1 MGMQMKLRKMMIEMV
16 LGTDMK
22 QHWTIMSRFQTK
34 LQVKIHTSIT
44 TSAATNDDSPFNS
57 NSEADR
63 FLILQVQPP
72 TTMSFQHHCHAHA
85 HVPVTLQHTTFFYF
99 KTRFASASV
108 VLPNLIAQ

>member
-1 MGMQMKLRKMMIEMV
+1 MMIEMV

-44 TSAATNDDSPFNS
+44 TAAATSDDAGFNS

-63 FLILQVQPP
+63 FLVLQVPSMPCPCISCYCRLSQPC
-72 TTMSFQHHCHAHA
+72 MRLGAFC
-85 HVPVTLQHTTFFYF
+85 
-99 KTRFASASV
+99 
-108 VLPNLIAQ
+108 

>member
-1 MGMQMKLRKMMIEMV
+1 MKNAMHPGMQMKLRKMMIEMV

-44 TSAATNDDSPFNS
+44 TAAATSDDSPFNS

-63 FLILQVQPP
+63 FLVLQVHTPA
-72 TTMSFQHHCHAHA
+72 TLSFQRHCQTHMPVRTVRLMRMPD
-85 HVPVTLQHTTFFYF
+85 VPSAA
-99 KTRFASASV
+99 AS
-108 VLPNLIAQ
+108 

>member
-1 MGMQMKLRKMMIEMV
+1 MMHHSRALLLLLQMRLRKMMIEMV

-44 TSAATNDDSPFNS
+44 TAAANTDDAGFNS

-63 FLILQVQPP
+63 FLVLQVPAL
-72 TTMSFQHHCHAHA
+72 CN
-85 HVPVTLQHTTFFYF
+85 
-99 KTRFASASV
+99 
-108 VLPNLIAQ
+108 PNKIKSC